1 MASERKVTIWGKVDP
16 EIKVLVDRIAEA
28 QGLSVSEYVRNLI
41 TQDLDART
49 FFTTKVKAEMAA

>member
-41 TQDLDART
+41 TQDLDKRT
-49 FFTTKVKAEMAA
+49 FFTTKVKAEMV